1 MAASGSSDSG
11 GSADL
16 GLQGSTVVVT
26 GAGSGIG
33 ATAARLLG
41 AAGASV
47 VLVGRREAVWSYGGQ
62 VHAGLGQA
70 RGAR

>member
-1 MAASGSSDSG
+1 MAAAVSAGSG
-11 GSADL
+11 GLIDL

-33 ATAARLLG
+33 AATARLLG

-47 VLVGRREAVWSYGGQ
+47 VLVGRQAAALHKSADAIEPM
-62 VHAGLGQA
+62 AGYN
-70 RGAR
+70 

>member
-1 MAASGSSDSG
+1 
-11 GSADL
+11 L

-26 GAGSGIG
+26 SAGSGIG

-47 VLVGRREAVWSYGGQ
+47 VLVGRREAVWSYEGQ

-70 RGAR
+70 RGVR